1 MLSGPPGACRPAGEM
16 SDSAFESLADSLLAT
31 LEEAIGEHADAELQ
45 GGILTVDGEDGT
57 WVVNK
62 HAPTRQIWLSSPKSG
77 AKHYAFDDASGRW
90 QDTRGGGDLLTHLS
104 AELGV
109 ALEWRPQ

>member
-1 MLSGPPGACRPAGEM
+1 M
-16 SDSAFESLADSLLAT
+16 SDSAFESLADSLLAA
-31 LEEAIGEHADAELQ
+31 LEEGIGAQADAELQ
-45 GGILTVDGEDGT
+45 GGILTVDGDAKGT

-77 AKHYAFDDASGRW
+77 ARHYAFDAPSGQW
-90 QDTRGGGDLLTHLS
+90 KDTRGGPDFVSHLS

-109 ALEWRPQ
+109 PLTWRPQ